1 MAFRYRSV
9 PAAQALVLAVI
20 GDVDLATEDRFR
32 QLLQDALI
40 HDPDRV
46 VLDLGSAFLD
56 VRGVSVLL
64 DSVQHGRRRQDWLVV
79 AAPPPLLRRV
89 LTLVDPEVDLPWY
102 ETVAD
107 TLAAPLRD
115 EPR

>member
-1 MAFRYRSV
+1 M
-9 PAAQALVLAVI
+9 
-20 GDVDLATEDRFR
+20 
-32 QLLQDALI
+32 
-40 HDPDRV
+40 
-46 VLDLGSAFLD
+46 
-56 VRGVSVLL
+56 
-64 DSVQHGRRRQDWLVV
+64 